1 MALVL
6 KGCVK
11 IGKGGNAVD
20 IEKLLGKLSND
31 DISKIRQMI
40 NTPAGQELISQ
51 LKSTDTTALKNKIK
65 TMDINQLKQDKAIQQ
80 LANNPKVLKKINE
93 FLDRM

>member
-1 MALVL
+1 M
-6 KGCVK
+6 
-11 IGKGGNAVD
+11 D